1 MKQFLIT
8 IVLFLGCTAIFA
20 QGKTDKEAII
30 DVIDMSYV
38 KAIHNGNNPEAI
50 AEGFHSGFNLLGVRD
65 GYLTKYPIYT
75 WIESTRRRAE
85 ADKKPN
91 GVTTAKYPM
100 IDITNGVA
108 VAKVELYK
116 NGKQIFTDYLS
127 LYKINGKWKI
137 VSKVYDR
144 TPQ

>member
-1 MKQFLIT
+1 MRRYIIAL
-8 IVLFLGCTAIFA
+8 VLFIGSIAVFGQNSTER
-20 QGKTDKEAII
+20 DII
-30 DVIDMSYV
+30 IKVIDKSYV

-50 AEGFHSGFNLLGVRD
+50 AEGFHPGFNLLGVRD

-108 VAKVELYK
+108 IAKIELYK

-127 LYKINGKWKI
+127 LYKIKGKWKI